1 MKLFFCHEFTFYT
14 SSMYEICLHC
24 HWLGFS
30 SITLNFGQ
38 CELPQ
43 SQFFGVFRQ
52 YSTKLSIVNRNVHD
66 SRLLHFCTRSEFF
79 LRIFN
84 RQNQLWCIG
93 AYMYHDFSTH
103 ISRSSSS
110 KKLSNN
116 SALWMVKY
124 VFSFLFTYLWTLG
137 IRPEIISRNF
147 HTLARKIL
155 SCPIYWG
162 A

>member
-1 MKLFFCHEFTFYT
+1 M
-14 SSMYEICLHC
+14 SNYEIIFLSWIHILHFKYV
-24 HWLGFS
+24 W
-30 SITLNFGQ
+30 N
-38 CELPQ
+38 LP
-43 SQFFGVFRQ
+43 SLSLAWFFFNHIEFRTMWTSTVSVFRSFQ
-52 YSTKLSIVNRNVHD
+52 TRLSIVNRNVHD

-116 SALWMVKY
+116 RIMNGQICIFISFYISMNPWNSTWDNQSE
-124 VFSFLFTYLWTLG
+124 FS
-137 IRPEIISRNF
+137 
-147 HTLARKIL
+147 HTA
-155 SCPIYWG
+155 
-162 A
+162 

>member
-1 MKLFFCHEFTFYT
+1 MMSNYEIVFCHEFTFYT

-116 SALWMVKY
+116 RIMNGQICI
-124 VFSFLFTYLWTLG
+124 FISFY
-137 IRPEIISRNF
+137 ISMNPWNS
-147 HTLARKIL
+147 T
-155 SCPIYWG
+155 
-162 A
+162 